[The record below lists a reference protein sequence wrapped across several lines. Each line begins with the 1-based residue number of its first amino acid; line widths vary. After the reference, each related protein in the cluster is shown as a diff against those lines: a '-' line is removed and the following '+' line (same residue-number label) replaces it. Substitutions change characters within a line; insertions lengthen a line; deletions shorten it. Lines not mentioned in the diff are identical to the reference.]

1 MARNGMEVTPDMEQQ
16 MVEHESRG
24 QTVVLAAIN
33 SEGGMERGMKGGS
46 GWVGEWVGG

>member
-16 MVEHESRG
+16 IVEHELRG

-33 SEGGMERGMKGGS
+33 SEGGREKGR
-46 GWVGEWVGG
+46 EGGNE